1 MKIVFLFIGL
11 FAGYVI
17 KDLLTTESE
26 VTYIIKK
33 LRAKRGGEVTVDADA
48 TVIKPKNKKEERKQ
62 RREAKNKK

>member
-11 FAGYVI
+11 FGGYVI